1 MDAILVRAFNTSQ
14 QLIENERQ
22 TNENTR
28 QQMKSEI
35 ERLTRQVNTYE
46 SLISAINLTRTML
59 ETINAFVNDTMI
71 DAPTELPDEKHL
83 LRVYKEWCLF
93 NPDRPRIQKTQLAA
107 LLQLGVFNNKRIDA
121 ECSDPV

>member
-1 MDAILVRAFNTSQ
+1 
-14 QLIENERQ
+14 
-22 TNENTR
+22 
-28 QQMKSEI
+28 
-35 ERLTRQVNTYE
+35 
-46 SLISAINLTRTML
+46 ML